1 MKRYNK
7 TKNRRNN
14 KNKTK
19 QKRRNTFRMKGTRM
33 KGTRMKGSRM
43 KGNRMKGNT
52 MKGGNINPFS
62 EIGTAVSSLTSYLQ
76 SSIGSLSVPA
86 IQGSQ
91 PVIASPRPMQQ
102 YLGSAL
108 NNPVSNVQSM
118 QPYNL

>member
-7 TKNRRNN
+7 TKNKRNN

-19 QKRRNTFRMKGTRM
+19 RKRKNTFRMNR
-33 KGTRMKGSRM
+33 SRM
-43 KGNRMKGNT
+43 NGNR

-91 PVIASPRPMQQ
+91 PVNVSARPMQQ
-102 YLGSAL
+102 YLGSPL
-108 NNPVSNVQSM
+108 NTPVSNLQSIR
-118 QPYNL
+118 Y

>member
-19 QKRRNTFRMKGTRM
+19 RKRRNTFRMNGNRM
-33 KGTRMKGSRM
+33 NGNRMN
-43 KGNRMKGNT
+43 GNRMKINT

-91 PVIASPRPMQQ
+91 PVNASAHPTQQ

>member
-7 TKNRRNN
+7 SKNRRNN

-19 QKRRNTFRMKGTRM
+19 RTKRNNTFRMKGRRM
-33 KGTRMKGSRM
+33 KLTR
-43 KGNRMKGNT
+43 

-76 SSIGSLSVPA
+76 SSIGSLSVPP

-91 PVIASPRPMQQ
+91 PVNVSASPTQQ
-102 YLGSAL
+102 YLGSSL
-108 NNPVSNVQSM
+108 NTPVSNIQSV
-118 QPYNL
+118 PSF

>member
-19 QKRRNTFRMKGTRM
+19 RKRRNTFRMN
-33 KGTRMKGSRM
+33 
-43 KGNRMKGNT
+43 GNRMNRTT

-91 PVIASPRPMQQ
+91 PVIISARPTQQ
-102 YLGSAL
+102 FLGSAL
-108 NNPVSNVQSM
+108 NNPVSNIQSIR
-118 QPYNL
+118 

>member
-7 TKNRRNN
+7 SKNRRNN

-19 QKRRNTFRMKGTRM
+19 RKRRNTFRMN
-33 KGTRMKGSRM
+33 
-43 KGNRMKGNT
+43 GNR

-91 PVIASPRPMQQ
+91 PVNVSARPTQQ
-102 YLGSAL
+102 FLGTAL
-108 NNPVSNVQSM
+108 NNPVSNIQSIR
-118 QPYNL
+118 

>member
-19 QKRRNTFRMKGTRM
+19 RKRRNTFRMN
-33 KGTRMKGSRM
+33 
-43 KGNRMKGNT
+43 GNRMKGNT
-52 MKGGNINPFS
+52 MKGGNVNPFS

-91 PVIASPRPMQQ
+91 QVNVSARPTQQ
-102 YLGSAL
+102 FLGSAL

-118 QPYNL
+118 QPYSL

>member
-14 KNKTK
+14 KTK
-19 QKRRNTFRMKGTRM
+19 RKRRNTFRMNGTRM
-33 KGTRMKGSRM
+33 KLTR
-43 KGNRMKGNT
+43 

-62 EIGTAVSSLTSYLQ
+62 EFGTAVSSLTSYLQ

-91 PVIASPRPMQQ
+91 PVNVSASPTQQ

-108 NNPVSNVQSM
+108 NTPVSNLQSIR
-118 QPYNL
+118 Q